1 MNKVND
7 PLAEAYDLLSNWMDF
22 IDDEFTFNH
31 IEDHNHSYESD
42 TNAHVLES
50 HFVAKVDSIITR
62 TNDYLQSVCKLCG
75 GSNDHGS
82 KCEQVEVEETPF

>member
-1 MNKVND
+1 MTKFSD
-7 PLAEAYDLLSNWMDF
+7 PLADAYDLLSNWMDF
-22 IDDEFTFNH
+22 IEDEFTFNR
-31 IEDHNHSYESD
+31 IEEHNWSYEKD

-50 HFVAKVDSIITR
+50 HYQAKVDSIVTR

-82 KCEQVEVEETPF
+82 KCQMNEEETCI